1 MGWIWQSWI
10 FRNSFSADS
19 GSDFWQPFCFR
30 WSTHLLSDAFNLA
43 HLFSVFLV
51 FMGTER
57 NSSAAG
63 PVWQNNE
70 YSHLDTSAL
79 FSCFLLGPALNF
91 SIIWDG
97 WFFLFDF
104 EVKVLVR
111 LMCFHTARPLPQQLA
126 VYLSVTLVKYLF
138 WLWYFLLTMKQN
150 KKYTPEIPQPRNLI
164 SGKRKKKKKPFLT
177 G

>member
-57 NSSAAG
+57 NSSPAG

-70 YSHLDTSAL
+70 YSHLDTS
-79 FSCFLLGPALNF
+79 
-91 SIIWDG
+91 I
-97 WFFLFDF
+97 FLFPSRACLKLLNYLGWLIFFVWFWGQSSCSVDVF
-104 EVKVLVR
+104 SHSKAIASAISCLPLSYFSEVPVLIVI
-111 LMCFHTARPLPQQLA
+111 FFINNETEQKNTPQK
-126 VYLSVTLVKYLF
+126 SH
-138 WLWYFLLTMKQN
+138 N
-150 KKYTPEIPQPRNLI
+150 PEI
-164 SGKRKKKKKPFLT
+164 
-177 G
+177 

>member
-1 MGWIWQSWI
+1 MLSIWLTFSLCFLSLWAQRGIPPQQGQSGRIMNIHTWI
-10 FRNSFSADS
+10 
-19 GSDFWQPFCFR
+19 P
-30 WSTHLLSDAFNLA
+30 
-43 HLFSVFLV
+43 
-51 FMGTER
+51 
-57 NSSAAG
+57 
-63 PVWQNNE
+63 
-70 YSHLDTSAL
+70 L

-150 KKYTPEIPQPRNLI
+150 KKIHPRNPTTQK
-164 SGKRKKKKKPFLT
+164 SNKWKKEKKKKAFPHWLISSNILRY
-177 G
+177 